1 MFKFSFDFFDHF
13 VFEIVFGRSLSNV
26 FGKHSTTWS
35 TLNKQHIDLQNTFI
49 KLFRSLWFIKLFRS
63 LWFIKLFRSLWF
75 VKLIRSFGFFLNY
88 RKYVVFLAVFR
99 FSLFLSLATLY
110 FSSFFIVTLNANLEN
125 REVLQLGFKKG
136 LNYPFGGNSINC
148 EK

>member
-1 MFKFSFDFFDHF
+1 MGGGLFLLFANNVYRVYYDDSLLRNSKLHFLMFKFSLDFFDHF

-63 LWFIKLFRSLWF
+63 LWFVKLFRSMC
-75 VKLIRSFGFFLNY
+75 FLNC
-88 RKYVVFLAVFR
+88 
-99 FSLFLSLATLY
+99 SEDNS
-110 FSSFFIVTLNANLEN
+110 
-125 REVLQLGFKKG
+125 
-136 LNYPFGGNSINC
+136 SINKSPK
-148 EK
+148 ELITRLRLRIL